1 VRGVAA
7 AAADLRYAWSA
18 HIREANMNKFL
29 VAVLAA
35 GLATQAYAQAPA
47 PQQAPATQPA
57 PQNQNVECSANNE
70 ATNQPFC
77 WQKNQQQDPRQQDS
91 QQQGVCPNG
100 EKPLADGNCPAPLPG
115 AGGAT
120 AAASGAPNG
129 ALIAGVVVG
138 VIAVAALA
146 GGGSSHNSGTTGT
159 H

>member
-1 VRGVAA
+1 MAA
-7 AAADLRYAWSA
+7 TAADLRYAWRA
-18 HIREANMNKFL
+18 HVREANMNKIL

-47 PQQAPATQPA
+47 PQPAPVPQQAPATQPA
-57 PQNQNVECSANNE
+57 AQNQNVECAGNNE
-70 ATNQPFC
+70 ATNKPFC
-77 WQKNQQQDPRQQDS
+77 WQKNNPQDPPQQQTT
-91 QQQGVCPNG
+91 CPDG
-100 EKPLADGNCPAPLPG
+100 QKPLADGNCPAALPG

-120 AAASGAPNG
+120 AAASGSPNG
-129 ALIAGVVVG
+129 AVIAGVVVG